1 MTTKGIICTTILLFG
16 VLPTFAISNYLQ
28 CPCKVVKVTDG
39 DTVNVLDQT
48 RTQHK
53 IRLGGIDAPE
63 RSQDFGR
70 KSTDNLARYVAG
82 EYIEVEYSKR
92 DRYGRIVGKLVKS
105 GQDINLQQV
114 KDGFAWHYKQ
124 YQNDQSASD
133 RALYS
138 AAEIEARG
146 KVVGIWSAKAM
157 PPWEWRRKGNQE
169 STKKGCNIKGNINS
183 KGDRIYH
190 APGMS
195 SYGPTRINEAK
206 GERWFCS
213 EKEAKAAGWRAPRN

>member
-1 MTTKGIICTTILLFG
+1 MTIKGFIRTTILLFG
-16 VLPTFAISNYLQ
+16 VLPTFAISDYLN

-48 RTQHK
+48 KTQHK

-70 KSTDNLARYVAG
+70 KSTENLAGYVAG
-82 EYIEVEYSKR
+82 KYIEVEYSKR
-92 DRYGRIVGKLVKS
+92 DRYGRIVGKLVKD
-105 GQDINLQQV
+105 GRDINLLQV

-146 KVVGIWSAKAM
+146 KATGLWSAPAT
-157 PPWEWRRKGNQE
+157 PPWE
-169 STKKGCNIKGNINS
+169 
-183 KGDRIYH
+183 
-190 APGMS
+190 
-195 SYGPTRINEAK
+195 
-206 GERWFCS
+206 
-213 EKEAKAAGWRAPRN
+213 